1 MSRSPQV
8 LCVDDE
14 PNVLEGLKRTL
25 RRSFEVTTAVGPVA
39 GLQALEEAG
48 PFAAIV
54 SDLSMPTMNGVAF
67 FEESRKISPHSA
79 RILLTG
85 QADLNTA
92 MDAVNRGAVFRFLL
106 KPCAPDVLHQ
116 ALSDGV
122 EQYAQ
127 IARERD
133 LLNRASRDIDVPEAV
148 GTPVATD
155 QGAKEGPPVTREALM
170 KFLVAESSITMRRV
184 IVNSL
189 HRLGYT
195 EVAEA
200 RDGEEALRVFGSSIR
215 CVITGWDLPGMSG
228 IDLVQALRDRRDGRE
243 VPLLMVTSRS
253 TRSDILAAREA
264 GVNSYIVTPF
274 TVHVLKDKLDAVL
287 RATR

>member
-1 MSRSPQV
+1 MTRRSRV

-25 RRSFEVTTAVGPVA
+25 RRSFDVAAAVGPMA
-39 GLQALEEAG
+39 GLQILEEDG

-54 SDLSMPTMNGVAF
+54 SDLSMPAMNGVAF
-67 FEESRKISPHSA
+67 FEESRKISPNSS

-92 MDAVNRGAVFRFLL
+92 VDAVNRGAVFRFLL

-127 IARERD
+127 LAKEKDFLHRISLQSDA
-133 LLNRASRDIDVPEAV
+133 PEAA
-148 GTPVATD
+148 GVAAQD
-155 QGAKEGPPVTREALM
+155 GASQAAPVTREALM
-170 KFLVAESSITMRRV
+170 KFLVVESSIPMRRL
-184 IVNSL
+184 IVNAL
-189 HRLGYT
+189 QRLGYT

-215 CVITGWDLPGMSG
+215 CVITGWNLPRMSG
-228 IDLVQALRDRRDGRE
+228 IDFVQALRDRRDGQE

-264 GVNSYIVTPF
+264 GVDGYIVTPI
-274 TVHVLKDKLDAVL
+274 TVPVLREKLDSVL